1 MGKYK
6 YHSLE
11 IPLRYLPD
19 RSTLNG
25 FMKALNAA
33 GCVAFCDT
41 KSHTL
46 ELDIPDDKWKHS
58 EHIVEE
64 EDI

>member
-1 MGKYK
+1 MEYK
-6 YHSLE
+6 YHSIE

-19 RSTLNG
+19 RYTLGG
-25 FMKALNAA
+25 FTKTLNAA
-33 GCVAFCDT
+33 GCVAFCNPR
-41 KSHTL
+41 SHTL
-46 ELDIPDDKWKHS
+46 SIEIPDSKWKHE